1 LDIGLGYPYATDAA
15 GKKYSDLR
23 DSGLHYSLFAINAM
37 IQTAEILDNRGVNV
51 YDYVNVGASLSTT
64 TLTGLIFSSGNGVG

>member
-1 LDIGLGYPYATDAA
+1 
-15 GKKYSDLR
+15 
-23 DSGLHYSLFAINAM
+23 M